1 MRLSFLLILFLLNSC
16 KENENQIS
24 YSENSTLKIDKS
36 ARQLRVLKL
45 SNGFWG
51 YDILENE
58 KAVIH
63 QTTIPCFQGSSGMPD
78 SLTASRIGLL
88 VKQKLDSGIFPPTL
102 EKRDIISQ
110 WPMNAPLPEAY
121 SNE

>member
-1 MRLSFLLILFLLNSC
+1 MRLSFLLILFLINSC
-16 KENENQIS
+16 KENENPIP
-24 YSENSTLKIDKS
+24 NLASTTQTNNKK
-36 ARQLRVLKL
+36 ARQLQVLKL

-78 SLTASRIGLL
+78 SLTASRIGML
-88 VKQKLDSGIFPPTL
+88 VFQKLESGIFPPSL
-102 EKRDIISQ
+102 DKKDVISQ
-110 WPMNAPLPEAY
+110 WPMNAPLPETY
-121 SNE
+121 SND

>member
-1 MRLSFLLILFLLNSC
+1 MRLSFLLILFLINSC
-16 KENENQIS
+16 KENENQNS
-24 YSENSTLKIDKS
+24 YSENSTQKIDKS

-78 SLTASRIGLL
+78 SLTASRIGSL
-88 VKQKLDSGIFPPTL
+88 VFQKLEAGIFPPTL
-102 EKRDIISQ
+102 DKRDIISQ
-110 WPMNAPLPEAY
+110 WPMNAPLPETY

>member
-1 MRLSFLLILFLLNSC
+1 MKIRLLFALFLLQACQEHKNPIPLSDNS
-16 KENENQIS
+16 IPS
-24 YSENSTLKIDKS
+24 SEKDI
-36 ARQLRVLKL
+36 RQLSVVRL

-51 YDILENE
+51 YDIWEND
-58 KAVIH
+58 KTLIH

-102 EKRDIISQ
+102 DKRDIISQ
-110 WPMNAPLPEAY
+110 WPMNAPLPETY
-121 SNE
+121 TND